1 MGKLTDVVIR
11 NWIKAGERFEGRG
24 DGEGLYLRFRKSDR
38 APRWLFR
45 YQMAG
50 QPRVLHLGSYAS
62 VSLADARKL
71 AKEMRARVALGFDVA
86 GEKKERKKEALDKIS
101 AGKRAI
107 TVAALADEYLSERII
122 GRWKHPN
129 IVRGRIERD
138 IKPNI
143 GSLVLAEVRPSHID
157 AMLKSIVK
165 RGAPTMATDV
175 LRWVKRMFDYAVKR
189 ELMLVNPAAAFDPS
203 DAGGKEEA
211 RKRWLTREE
220 LVLLFTA
227 MRSAKGWTY
236 ENTLTVK
243 LLLILC
249 NRKSELIEAP
259 ISEFD
264 LNAGIWRLPAE
275 RTKTGQAIDI
285 PLPRQAVDLL
295 AELTRLAGESA
306 WLLPARKMQT
316 RMVPHIDLN
325 TINAAMA
332 KSIRPLMKG
341 CEPFTLHDLRRTAR
355 THLEALGTPPHIA
368 ERCLNHKLR
377 GVVGVYNRHDYFEE
391 RKRALQAWADLLTEL
406 EQQDGREKGGAK
418 KGPMAEAFS
427 LKVDRRMKFA

>member
-1 MGKLTDVVIR
+1 MGKLTDVAIR
-11 NWIKAGERFEGRG
+11 NWVRAGEHFEGKG
-24 DGEGLYLRFRKSDR
+24 DGDGLYIRYRKSDR

-45 YQMAG
+45 YQLAG
-50 QPRVLHLGSYAS
+50 QPRVLHLGSYTS

-86 GEKKERKKEALDKIS
+86 GEKKERKQQALDKIS

-107 TVAALADEYLSERII
+107 TVATLADEYLAERII

-211 RKRWLTREE
+211 RKRWLTSAE
-220 LVLLFTA
+220 LVELFTA
-227 MRSAKGWTY
+227 MSTAKGWTY

-259 ISEFD
+259 IKEFD
-264 LNAGIWRLPAE
+264 LDAAVWHLPAA

-285 PLPRQAVDLL
+285 PLPHQAVKLL
-295 AELTRLAGESA
+295 LELTRLAGESA

-355 THLEALGTPPHIA
+355 THLEALGTPPHVA
-368 ERCLNHKLR
+368 ERCLNHKLK

-391 RKRALQAWADLLTEL
+391 RKRALQGWADLLTKL
-406 EQQDGREKGGAK
+406 EHQGSRVASPSV
-418 KGPMAEAFS
+418 KGPMAEAFA
-427 LKVDRRMKFA
+427 LKVDRRSKFA